1 MQQLEVGTMSPVLVR
16 DAQAL
21 HAALARGGDEVQVSV
36 SRQTAEMLARW
47 VDAQVRGQ
55 EVVVT
60 QGRQE
65 VSPTEAA
72 ALMGM
77 SRAQVRRLLDAGA
90 LPFRMV
96 GSHHRIRLDAVHRWL
111 EVEDARQEVAMADL
125 VALQNQLGLT
135 DV

>member
-1 MQQLEVGTMSPVLVR
+1 MQQLEVETMSLALAR
-16 DAQAL
+16 DAEAL
-21 HAALARGGDEVQVSV
+21 HAALEQGGDEVRVSV
-36 SRQTAEMLARW
+36 SRKTAEMMARW

-72 ALMGM
+72 LMMGM
-77 SRAQVRRLLDAGA
+77 SRAQIRKLLDDGS

-96 GSHHRIRLDAVHRWL
+96 GSHHRIRLDAINRWL
-111 EVEDARQEVAMADL
+111 KIEDARQESAMADL
-125 VALQNQLGLT
+125 TALQNELGLT
-135 DV
+135 E

>member
-1 MQQLEVGTMSPVLVR
+1 MSLALAR
-16 DAQAL
+16 DAEAL
-21 HAALARGGDEVQVSV
+21 HAALEQGGDEVRVSV
-36 SRQTAEMLARW
+36 SRKTAEMMARW

-72 ALMGM
+72 LMMGM
-77 SRAQVRRLLDAGA
+77 SRAQIRKLLDDGS

-96 GSHHRIRLDAVHRWL
+96 GSHHRIRLDAINRWL
-111 EVEDARQEVAMADL
+111 KIEDARQESAMADL
-125 VALQNQLGLT
+125 TALQNELGLT
-135 DV
+135 E

>member
-1 MQQLEVGTMSPVLVR
+1 MSPVLVR
-16 DAQAL
+16 DAEAL
-21 HAALARGGDEVQVSV
+21 HAALAQDGDEVRVSV

-60 QGRQE
+60 QGLQE

-77 SRAQVRRLLDAGA
+77 SRTQVRKLLDSGS

-111 EVEDARQEVAMADL
+111 QAEDARQEVAVAELMA
-125 VALQNQLGLT
+125 VQNELGLT
-135 DV
+135 E

>member
-1 MQQLEVGTMSPVLVR
+1 LEVKTMGPVLVR

-21 HAALARGGDEVQVSV
+21 HAALAQDGDEVRVSV
-36 SRQTAEMLARW
+36 SRQTAEMLAQW

-60 QGRQE
+60 QGRKE

-72 ALMGM
+72 TLMGM
-77 SRAQVRRLLDAGA
+77 SRTQVRRLLDEGV

-111 EVEDARQEVAMADL
+111 EVEDARQEAAVAELM
-125 VALQNQLGLT
+125 ALQNELGLT
-135 DV
+135 E